1 LECKFV
7 INKIDVIVLM
17 NASILWKN
25 PRF

>member
-7 INKIDVIVLM
+7 INKINVIVLM